1 MTRFTFDEWLIY
13 VATPSLDAKSYWLGL
28 ATRTLIGLL
37 LFVLPGIIVLSIGL
51 RTALTARSTLRWQYD
66 GAECV
71 VTSKRIIVAGWGQR
85 PRMVEFEHRQIAR
98 VTSSGLLGKL
108 LVGPSATIHSIDG
121 RRVKLD
127 RLPEADELVDV
138 VHDALAASRY

>member
-1 MTRFTFDEWLIY
+1 MTGFAFDEWVIY
-13 VATPSLDAKSYWLGL
+13 VATPNLDAKTYWLGV

-51 RTALTARSTLRWQYD
+51 SSAFTGRSTMQERYGD
-66 GAECV
+66 AECV
-71 VTSKRIIVAGWGQR
+71 VTSKRIIVAEWGQR
-85 PRMVEFEHRQIAR
+85 RRLVEFEHRQIAR

-108 LVGPSATIHSIDG
+108 LVGTSATIHSIEG

-127 RLPEADELVDV
+127 RLPEADELVEV
-138 VHDALAASRY
+138 VQDALAASRY